1 MVILGTQASDVIC
14 LVILE
19 PLFKYAGQGSINKVR
34 FPNLPKVLEVDLFN
48 RFGQQ
53 PLNLSYLT
61 VARKR

>member
-1 MVILGTQASDVIC
+1 M
-14 LVILE
+14 ILE
-19 PLFKYAGQGSINKVR
+19 PLFKYAGQGKVNKVR